1 VAKSVVVP
9 NRRKERKKER
19 TSENTINVLFSHQ
32 NPRRVCKRVLTMSC
46 KTNITI
52 SLQREMIISRD
63 HPRQAALYATS
74 HKKTRDGVEAP
85 RKVFGGKR
93 VDRCIVEKGESFFKV
108 ARRRFNRGFEVR
120 WHDYFKLP
128 PFRHSVYPLLNLSH
142 VS

>member
-1 VAKSVVVP
+1 MAKSVVVP

-46 KTNITI
+46 KTIITI
-52 SLQREMIISRD
+52 SLQRDMIISWD
-63 HPRQAALYATS
+63 HPRRAALCAAS

-85 RKVFGGKR
+85 RKVVGGKR
-93 VDRCIVEKGESFFKV
+93 VDCCVVEKGEGLFKV
-108 ARRRFNRGFEVR
+108 ARRSSNWSFEVR
-120 WHDYFKLP
+120 WHDHFKLP
-128 PFRHSVYPLLNLSH
+128 PFCHSVYPLLNLSH